1 MSVLLV
7 EKSGGIATITLNRPE
22 ALNALNAELRLA
34 IETTFRDLAKDDEV
48 RVAILTGAGRAFSAG
63 IDLKEL
69 SRGRMESSG
78 AADYD
83 MIGAIRDFGAPL
95 IGAVNGHAITGGFEL
110 ALACDLLIASE
121 NAQFGDTH
129 ARVGIVPGWALSQK
143 LPRLIGIARAKELS
157 LTGNFI
163 GAEQAER
170 WGTREPR
177 RACVRAPAGLPA
189 ARAGHALVRSA
200 LTAPLQADDRCW
212 LCRHAQRWAGARAAD
227 VPRSPHRRHARGD
240 RAAPRR
246 DPGPRS
252 PAAEVMQVSRS
263 EAKPSEVHQAGGR

>member
-22 ALNALNAELRLA
+22 ALNALNGELRHA
-34 IETTFRDLAKDDEV
+34 IERTFRELAQDTEV
-48 RVAILTGAGRAFSAG
+48 RVAIITGAGRAFSAG

-83 MIGAIRDFGAPL
+83 MIGAIADFGAPL
-95 IGAVNGHAITGGFEL
+95 IGAINGHAITGGFEL

-129 ARVGIVPGWALSQK
+129 ARVGIVPGWGLSQR

-157 LTGNFI
+157 FTGNFI
-163 GAEQAER
+163 GAAQAER
-170 WGTREPR
+170 WGLVNRVVPADELMPACRQLAFDMLSCDAPSLRRYKQMIDLGYAGTFADGMALEQKISREHLADVTSEAIAAR
-177 RACVRAPAGLPA
+177 RAGI
-189 ARAGHALVRSA
+189 
-200 LTAPLQADDRCW
+200 QDR
-212 LCRHAQRWAGARAAD
+212 
-227 VPRSPHRRHARGD
+227 
-240 RAAPRR
+240 
-246 DPGPRS
+246 
-252 PAAEVMQVSRS
+252 
-263 EAKPSEVHQAGGR
+263 GRQQQQ

>member
-7 EKSGGIATITLNRPE
+7 ERSGGIATITLNRPE
-22 ALNALNAELRLA
+22 SLNALNTELRDA
-34 IETTFRDLAKDDEV
+34 IERAFRELAKDEDV

-69 SRGRMESSG
+69 SSVRLETSG

-83 MIGAIRDFGAPL
+83 MLGAIHDLGAPL

-121 NAQFGDTH
+121 NAQFADTH
-129 ARVGIVPGWALSQK
+129 ARVGIVPGWGLSQK

-157 LTGNFI
+157 FTGNFI

-170 WGTREPR
+170 WGLVNRVVSAHELLPVCRQLAQDMLSCDPPSLRRYKQMIDRGYAGTFADGMALERRISREHLADVTSDAIAGR
-177 RACVRAPAGLPA
+177 RARI
-189 ARAGHALVRSA
+189 
-200 LTAPLQADDRCW
+200 QDR
-212 LCRHAQRWAGARAAD
+212 
-227 VPRSPHRRHARGD
+227 
-240 RAAPRR
+240 
-246 DPGPRS
+246 
-252 PAAEVMQVSRS
+252 
-263 EAKPSEVHQAGGR
+263 GRKQQQ

>member
-22 ALNALNAELRLA
+22 ALNALNAELRNA
-34 IETTFRDLAKDDEV
+34 IERAFRELAQDGEV

-69 SRGRMESSG
+69 SSGRMEQSG

-83 MIGAIRDFGAPL
+83 MIGAIRDLAAPV

-121 NAQFGDTH
+121 DAQFGDTH
-129 ARVGIVPGWALSQK
+129 ARVGIVPGWGLSQR
-143 LPRLIGIARAKELS
+143 LPRLIGIGRAKELS

-163 GAEQAER
+163 GAAQAER
-170 WGTREPR
+170 WGLVNRVVPAEELMPACRQLALDMLSCDPPSLRRYKQMIDRGYAGTFSDGMALEQKISREHLADVTSEAIAAR
-177 RACVRAPAGLPA
+177 RAGI
-189 ARAGHALVRSA
+189 
-200 LTAPLQADDRCW
+200 QDR
-212 LCRHAQRWAGARAAD
+212 G
-227 VPRSPHRRHARGD
+227 RRQQ
-240 RAAPRR
+240 
-246 DPGPRS
+246 S
-252 PAAEVMQVSRS
+252 
-263 EAKPSEVHQAGGR
+263 